1 MVAKFWFAC
10 EWLWMVVGGAGQIMV
25 GPGWSWVIF
34 QYRFTAF
41 LTLNVSQERKNI
53 LSSKKNRY
61 SGLDW

>member
-1 MVAKFWFAC
+1 
-10 EWLWMVVGGAGQIMV
+10 MVVGGAGQIMV